1 MGIEIERKFLTVNN
15 SYKSAATG
23 SRHIMQGYLSV
34 DPCRTVRVRIADNR
48 AFITVKGLCSRTA
61 KEAPALCNTTS
72 DATQSSA
79 KAVTEKTD
87 RADSR
92 VEIEFEVDMADA
104 REMLKLALGTIIDK
118 TRYLVPYEG
127 YLWEV
132 DEFHGARQ
140 GLVVAEVELPSAD
153 IMPPLPSF
161 VGQEVTG
168 DPLYYNSSLANP
180 KS

>member
-1 MGIEIERKFLTVNN
+1 M
-15 SYKSAATG
+15 
-23 SRHIMQGYLSV
+23 
-34 DPCRTVRVRIADNR
+34 
-48 AFITVKGLCSRTA
+48 
-61 KEAPALCNTTS
+61 
-72 DATQSSA
+72 
-79 KAVTEKTD
+79 TEKTD